1 MDEKRKIKRNI
12 VNISSDELNRFSLEK
27 MREMRAIPHLIKIC
41 RKGVLINI
49 INNNWGEEKKR
60 TNFMN
65 F

>member
-49 INNNWGEEKKR
+49 INNN
-60 TNFMN
+60 
-65 F
+65 